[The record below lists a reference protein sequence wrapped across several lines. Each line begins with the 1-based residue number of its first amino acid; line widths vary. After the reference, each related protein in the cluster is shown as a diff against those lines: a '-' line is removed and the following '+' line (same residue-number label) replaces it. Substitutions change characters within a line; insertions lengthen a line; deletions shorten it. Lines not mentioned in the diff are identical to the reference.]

1 MFGFRSKFG
10 ADLAA
15 AATASCSF
23 VPNRLPGHRNECV
36 VPLLGLPSGC
46 RGRRSCR
53 CLLSW
58 MQRWLLHEW
67 LRWLI
72 EHSLTGSRSQIVFRL
87 SVCPSQCLL
96 VKSFSVATVWIFI
109 TCSSSSKST
118 GVAPLAYGVIDHA
131 RVRDRSRAGDGR
143 NWWTR
148 HPMRRQMR
156 HNRKGKSIE
165 LRKSH
170 CFCLL

>member
-67 LRWLI
+67 LSWLI
-72 EHSLTGSRSQIVFRL
+72 EHSLTGSRSQIVFCL
-87 SVCPSQCLL
+87 SITMLVCTIILSSHGLDFYHLLFQQQKYWCCPPCIWSDWSCQGSGPEPRWRWKELMNPS
-96 VKSFSVATVWIFI
+96 
-109 TCSSSSKST
+109 
-118 GVAPLAYGVIDHA
+118 PHA
-131 RVRDRSRAGDGR
+131 KADAS
-143 NWWTR
+143 
-148 HPMRRQMR
+148 
-156 HNRKGKSIE
+156 
-165 LRKSH
+165 
-170 CFCLL
+170 